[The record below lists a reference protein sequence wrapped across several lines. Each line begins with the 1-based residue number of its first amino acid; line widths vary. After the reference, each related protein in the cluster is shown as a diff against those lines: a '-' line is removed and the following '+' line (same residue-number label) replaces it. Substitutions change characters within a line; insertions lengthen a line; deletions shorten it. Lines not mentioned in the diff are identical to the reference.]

1 MIENNYYNI
10 LNVPKEAT
18 QDIIKRSF
26 QRLVKKF
33 HPDSNPFIKTLEH
46 FYKVQEAYNVLSNG
60 QERNKYDESIN
71 INNIDYPQLSINAQY
86 SWNVIRMSNEPQ
98 MVDVIVD
105 LDTHE
110 VSGKTGKKRLNLS
123 LLVDTSTS
131 MSGARLDAVKRI
143 LGELLQY
150 LDKNDV
156 ISLVVFSDRARI
168 IIPAKRVYEVGDIS
182 TIISGL
188 DAGGGT
194 EMLAGLTAGVDEILK
209 NKVDGYLHEA
219 ILLTDGH
226 TYGDEEKCVEL
237 AYLAAQNDIGIT
249 TLGMGSEWDEH
260 FLDKLASFSGETS
273 QYISDGEALHA
284 YIQNKLSHMISHEVE
299 NISIDF
305 IGEKAANLVYG
316 IQLSPVVKLLDIKNV
331 NSLGHLSSGEKLRV
345 LLEYEVHPVKK
356 PTDKIALDTILLN
369 AEIPSC
375 GIEARTII
383 QSLELP
389 GVDEKSIPTINPL
402 VYGFVEKAVL
412 FRMEERANFDIKK
425 GNITSGTKTLQYIA
439 KKIGEMGIVQLSEF
453 IQSEALQ
460 LGIKGKYTEEAEKK
474 IRYGT
479 RELCLLPEKAEKP

>member
-1 MIENNYYNI
+1 MDNNFYNV
-10 LNVPKEAT
+10 LKVPKDAT

-26 QRLVKKF
+26 QRLVKKY

-46 FYKVQEAYNVLSNG
+46 FFKVEEAYKVLSNS
-60 QERNKYDESIN
+60 ESRNQYDESIN
-71 INNIDYPQLSINAQY
+71 INRIAYPQLSINTMT
-86 SWNVIRMSNEPQ
+86 SWNVIKISNEHQ
-98 MVDVIVD
+98 IVDVVVD

-110 VSGKTGKKRLNLS
+110 VNGKTGTKRLNLAI
-123 LLVDTSTS
+123 LVDTSTS

-143 LGELLQY
+143 LGELLQF

-182 TIISGL
+182 TIIGGL
-188 DAGGGT
+188 EAGGGT

-209 NKVDGYLHEA
+209 NKVDDYLHEV

-226 TYGDEEKCVEL
+226 TYGDEEKCIEL
-237 AYLAAQNDIGIT
+237 AYLAAQNDINIT

-260 FLDKLASFSGETS
+260 FLDKLSSYSGESS

-284 YIQNKLSHMISHEVE
+284 YIQNKVSHMISHEVE

-305 IGEKAANLVYG
+305 IGSKSANLVYG
-316 IQLSPVVKLLDIKNV
+316 MQLSPSVKILDIKNV
-331 NSLGHLSSGEKLRV
+331 NNLGHLSSGEKLKI
-345 LLEYEVHPVKK
+345 LLEYQINPIKK
-356 PTDKIALDTILLN
+356 PIDNINIDTLYFH

-375 GIEARTII
+375 EIKARTMVK
-383 QSLELP
+383 SVDLP
-389 GVDEKSIPTINPL
+389 NVDEKSVPTLNPR
-402 VYGFVEKAVL
+402 VYGYVEKAIL

-439 KKIGEMGIVQLSEF
+439 KKIGEMGINQLSEF

-479 RELCLLPEKAEKP
+479 RELCLLPEKTEKS